1 MGQGCS
7 GTPTTGQGALAVNL
21 FIVLGFMSVIL
32 LLFVLLYGVVAALD
46 QIPAIHRLIER
57 WWDVER

>member
-1 MGQGCS
+1 M
-7 GTPTTGQGALAVNL
+7 NL

-57 WWDVER
+57 WWE